1 MKEYT
6 YDLEA
11 SKAISVAN
19 LCTTMK
25 GEAKMKLL
33 RKKLM
38 DRVIEVW
45 PEYDRNSTED
55 KPDEERPS
63 LDTKRKLVI
72 KSKWLRAYAIG
83 IEEMISNKETT
94 GQDVVNLLA
103 SAKDMRISN
112 WVEKRIAA
120 NDVEDFNEE
129 MDGEEDLAEEE
140 TAGPAE
146 EGVIPE
152 EASTP

>member
-19 LCTTMK
+19 LCAGMK

-38 DRVIEVW
+38 DRVIEIW
-45 PEYDRNSTED
+45 PEFD
-55 KPDEERPS
+55 KSNEEAQEKERP
-63 LDTKRKLVI
+63 LLNTKRKLII
-72 KSKWLRAYAIG
+72 KSKWLRAYAVG
-83 IEEMISNKETT
+83 IEEMISDKETN
-94 GQDVVNLLA
+94 GQDVVDLLA

-112 WVEKRIAA
+112 WIEKRIAA

-129 MDGEEDLAEEE
+129 MDGEEGLADKPEEE
-140 TAGPAE
+140 T
-146 EGVIPE
+146 VPE
-152 EASTP
+152 KETQEQPCA